1 MKDKVYGAVDTARP
15 YVDRITKD
23 DELHEHVKAAYASA
37 RTIYDELIGG
47 RSPQALASRVAKD
60 KDIQD
65 ELKKAVEELR
75 KAGERVQGKE
85 SHTKRNAFLLLTG
98 ITLGPRN
105 DFVFKGEHSA
115 GKAHDADENP
125 GDEAGGQM
133 GPKQDGTENFHAAS
147 WVRSAAS
154 SRHM

>member
-15 YVDRITKD
+15 YVDRITRD
-23 DELHEHVKAAYASA
+23 EELHEHVKNAYASA

-47 RSPQALASRVAKD
+47 RGPQAVATRVVKD

-75 KAGERVQGKE
+75 LAGSRVQGKE

-98 ITLGPRN
+98 ITLGVLFNPATGPQTRKWLKDKVLGPEQPFEYQTN
-105 DFVFKGEHSA
+105 
-115 GKAHDADENP
+115 EN
-125 GDEAGGQM
+125 
-133 GPKQDGTENFHAAS
+133 
-147 WVRSAAS
+147 
-154 SRHM
+154 